1 MRVPRVA
8 GVRTS
13 STLGRYSSAIRAACA
28 NERSCGSARGAISNG
43 RPYRDLI
50 FRLLTDGPDATRTE
64 SSRNLSEMAWF
75 QQLLFARQ
83 FDCRVRLSDR
93 ERCLPSKSGLTRPW
107 EVKTM
112 ATRTRFAALLL
123 IFAILPSR

>member
-43 RPYRDLI
+43 RPYRDLVDP
-50 FRLLTDGPDATRTE
+50 LVSE
-64 SSRNLSEMAWF
+64 SGTPSGLR
-75 QQLLFARQ
+75 
-83 FDCRVRLSDR
+83 R
-93 ERCLPSKSGLTRPW
+93 ERSPYEP
-107 EVKTM
+107 TM
-112 ATRTRFAALLL
+112 AL
-123 IFAILPSR
+123 

>member
-43 RPYRDLI
+43 RPYRDLKMPGVGI
-50 FRLLTDGPDATRTE
+50 LSVTACFQHLIPRSRLGNITKGNRANHSFGILRMRLHARD
-64 SSRNLSEMAWF
+64 NSE
-75 QQLLFARQ
+75 
-83 FDCRVRLSDR
+83 
-93 ERCLPSKSGLTRPW
+93 
-107 EVKTM
+107 
-112 ATRTRFAALLL
+112 
-123 IFAILPSR
+123 

>member
-50 FRLLTDGPDATRTE
+50 VPPPGLYVKRPGFDSYQTGAEISNISGGCHFRQENMISDHKAEPPVNVGTRLTGRPRIFSLAH
-64 SSRNLSEMAWF
+64 
-75 QQLLFARQ
+75 
-83 FDCRVRLSDR
+83 RLAFS
-93 ERCLPSKSGLTRPW
+93 
-107 EVKTM
+107 
-112 ATRTRFAALLL
+112 
-123 IFAILPSR
+123 

>member
-50 FRLLTDGPDATRTE
+50 VPIERNIPALYLVDPLVSE
-64 SSRNLSEMAWF
+64 SGTPSGLR
-75 QQLLFARQ
+75 
-83 FDCRVRLSDR
+83 R
-93 ERCLPSKSGLTRPW
+93 ERSPYEP
-107 EVKTM
+107 TM
-112 ATRTRFAALLL
+112 AL
-123 IFAILPSR
+123 

>member
-43 RPYRDLI
+43 CPYRDLI
-50 FRLLTDGPDATRTE
+50 DPV
-64 SSRNLSEMAWF
+64 LSEMAVH
-75 QQLLFARQ
+75 LIRHSPGDNLA
-83 FDCRVRLSDR
+83 
-93 ERCLPSKSGLTRPW
+93 RCLTILMRAPVLLNALDLLRRLCLLSSSGCSSGYCLSAR
-107 EVKTM
+107 
-112 ATRTRFAALLL
+112 LDG
-123 IFAILPSR
+123 SCC

>member
-1 MRVPRVA
+1 MRVPRGA
-8 GVRTS
+8 SVRTS

-50 FRLLTDGPDATRTE
+50 FRLLTDAPDATRTE

-75 QQLLFARQ
+75 RQ
-83 FDCRVRLSDR
+83 FTSLLGIVKLQRQNRGRKWRLQSLKIGQAWTCRFIFHIVGFANGKRHISR
-93 ERCLPSKSGLTRPW
+93 GGL
-107 EVKTM
+107 
-112 ATRTRFAALLL
+112 
-123 IFAILPSR
+123 